1 MQESPVV
8 KQTNPLMSYMRQP
21 KIYIRLPSKGQY
33 WPEGSLEM
41 PVAGELPVYSMTA
54 KDELMFKTPDALLN
68 GQSVVT
74 VVESCVPNIK
84 NAWDIPALDLDTI
97 LIAIRLATYG
107 DKMSFE
113 HAVPNTSDKMEY
125 ELDLRVLIDQL
136 QNAQWIEQI
145 AINPDFIIYVRP
157 LNYRSLTQ
165 TSIKTFE
172 TQRIFNLVNDDN
184 LTDEQKV
191 ELFNQ
196 SFSKLTKLTVDL
208 VADSVYKIETLD
220 QIVTDPVYIT
230 EFMNNSDR
238 EIFEKVQN
246 HLKELKNLND
256 LKPLEIFSTP
266 EQQELGAPEKYSV
279 PLNFNESDFFGKGF

>member
-1 MQESPVV
+1 MV

>member
-1 MQESPVV
+1 MQESPEV
-8 KQTNPLMSYMRQP
+8 KQINPLMSYMRQP

-33 WPEGSLEM
+33 WPQGSLEM
-41 PVAGELPVYSMTA
+41 PVTGELPVYSMTA

-74 VVESCVPNIK
+74 VVESCIPSIK

-107 DKMSFE
+107 DKMDFK
-113 HAVPNTSDKMEY
+113 HRVPNTSEEMEY
-125 ELDLRVLIDQL
+125 QLDLKVLLDQL
-136 QNAQWIEQI
+136 QNMHWIEQI

-208 VADSVYKIETLD
+208 VADSVYKIETQD

>member
-1 MQESPVV
+1 MQESPEV
-8 KQTNPLMSYMRQP
+8 KQINPLMSYMRQP

-33 WPEGSLEM
+33 WPQGSLEM
-41 PVAGELPVYSMTA
+41 PVTGELPVYSMTA

-74 VVESCVPNIK
+74 VVESCIPNIK

-107 DKMSFE
+107 DKMDFK
-113 HAVPNTSDKMEY
+113 HRVPNTSEEMEY
-125 ELDLRVLIDQL
+125 WLDLKVLLDQL
-136 QNAQWIEQI
+136 QNMNWIEQI
-145 AINPDFIIYVRP
+145 VINRDFIIYVKP

-184 LTDEQKV
+184 LSDDQKV

-208 VADSVYKIETLD
+208 VADSVYKIETQD
-220 QIVTDPVYIT
+220 QIVTDPTHIS
-230 EFMNNSDR
+230 EFMDNSDR
-238 EIFEKVQN
+238 EIFEKVQG
-246 HLKELKNLND
+246 HLKELKRLND

>member
-1 MQESPVV
+1 
-8 KQTNPLMSYMRQP
+8 
-21 KIYIRLPSKGQY
+21 
-33 WPEGSLEM
+33 M

>member
-1 MQESPVV
+1 MQNNPVP
-8 KQTNPLMSYMRQP
+8 KKANPLANYMRQP
-21 KIYIRLPSKGQY
+21 KIYIKLPSMGNY
-33 WPEGSLEM
+33 WPMGSIVM
-41 PVAGELPVYSMTA
+41 PDTGELPVYSMTA